1 MEFEN
6 QNRGDKAKPSEQK
19 EPRLNLIDVSMYTE
33 ANTEVMS
40 QWVVKPLD
48 AGQVRNAAAVLSQ
61 GLRDIMD
68 SPFGWEQN
76 VKSCNKLLLAVA
88 QNEKAGVGGDIHLG
102 ACNSETKSFSS
113 VEIHQ
118 DIDSASIRISQPGDT
133 LRKYAEEELSGTAM
147 SDQDKQK
154 YIDRRARYLG
164 ELNHEDPAKELKRGG
179 VILIPN
185 G

>member
-1 MEFEN
+1 MTGIFDCA
-6 QNRGDKAKPSEQK
+6 R
-19 EPRLNLIDVSMYTE
+19 
-33 ANTEVMS
+33 
-40 QWVVKPLD
+40 LD
-48 AGQVRNAAAVLSQ
+48 AGQVRDAAKVLST

-76 VKSCNKLLLAVA
+76 VKSYNKLLLAVA
-88 QNEKAGVGGDIHLG
+88 QNEKVGVGADLHLG
-102 ACNSETKSFSS
+102 AWNPESKSFSS

-118 DIDSASIRISQPGDT
+118 DIYAASFRISQPGDT
-133 LRKYAEEELSGTAM
+133 LRKYAEEELAGTAM

-154 YIDRRARYLG
+154 YIDGRARYLA

-179 VILIPN
+179 VIIIPN